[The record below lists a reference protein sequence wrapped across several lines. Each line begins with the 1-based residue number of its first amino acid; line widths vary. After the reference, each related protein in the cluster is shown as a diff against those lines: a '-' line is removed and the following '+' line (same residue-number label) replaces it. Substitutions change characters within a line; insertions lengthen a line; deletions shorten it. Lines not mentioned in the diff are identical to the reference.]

1 MRMNRLQ
8 KGMVIDMK
16 LFFQLTGYELKKIL
30 CRKRSVIT
38 LLVVILL
45 GILSVFGT
53 IVGNYYYMDEN
64 GEEIAISRYEEEM
77 IGRRNGEALSGR
89 VIDADLI
96 MEAVD
101 AYRQVP
107 LDKIYYDITPEYQ
120 SSARKYSEIC
130 EIVCWTMDLSIEEFQ
145 QLTREQAEQ
154 FDQIRRENKEYIIEN
169 LDINMSENMKEYWRE
184 CIEKSPETLTYEYSG
199 GYYRYVAI
207 MYTTA
212 IMSAAAVA
220 IMISGIFSEEY
231 VSGADN
237 LILSSKHGKGLVIG
251 AKLFAAFGIA
261 AALII
266 FLMVISYIEAMAV
279 WGTSGAGAALTLLGN
294 IFEYPITIG
303 QSALFYSICTLGS
316 ILLFTALTTFFSA
329 AFKTPFNT
337 IVVMAIILI
346 VPMFIV
352 IPDSAPLWVF
362 QLEQLLPTNMMAFWG
377 AMSDLQY
384 EIFGVVIPPYVFL
397 PVFAIIASC
406 VCICLSYRIF
416 KRHQVV

>member
-16 LFFQLTGYELKKIL
+16 LFFQLTGFELKKIL

-38 LLVVILL
+38 LLIVILL
-45 GILSVFGT
+45 GIFSVFGT
-53 IVGNYYYMDEN
+53 IVGNYYFMDEN

-154 FDQIRRENKEYIIEN
+154 FDQIRRENKEYMIEN
-169 LDINMSENMKEYWRE
+169 SGINMSENMKEYRRE

-251 AKLFAAFGIA
+251 AKLLAAFGIA

>member
-1 MRMNRLQ
+1 MRINRLQ
-8 KGMVIDMK
+8 KGMVFDMK

-45 GILSVFGT
+45 GIFSVFGT
-53 IVGNYYYMDEN
+53 IVGNYYFMDEN
-64 GEEIAISRYEEEM
+64 GEEIAVSRYEENM
-77 IGRRNGEALSGR
+77 IDRRNGEALSGR

-107 LDKIYYDITPEYQ
+107 LDKVYYDITPEYQ
-120 SSARKYSEIC
+120 NARKYSEIL
-130 EIVCWTMDLSIEEFQ
+130 EIVCWTMDLGIDEFQ

-154 FDQIRRENKEYIIEN
+154 FDQIRRENKEYMIEN
-169 LDINMSENMKEYWRE
+169 ADINMSENMKEYWRE

-212 IMSAAAVA
+212 FMAAAAVA

-251 AKLFAAFGIA
+251 AKLLAAFGIA
-261 AALII
+261 EALIM
-266 FLMVISYIEAMAV
+266 FLMVISYIETMAV
-279 WGTSGAGAALTLLGN
+279 WGTSGADAALTLLGN

-303 QSALFYSICTLGS
+303 QSALLYSICTLGS

-362 QLEQLLPTNMMAFWG
+362 RLEQLMPTNMMAFWG

-406 VCICLSYRIF
+406 VCVCLSYRIF
-416 KRHQVV
+416 KRHQVA

>member
-8 KGMVIDMK
+8 KGMVFDMK

-38 LLVVILL
+38 LLIVILL
-45 GILSVFGT
+45 GIFSVFGT

-77 IGRRNGEALSGR
+77 IDRRNGEALSGR
-89 VIDADLI
+89 VVDADLI

-107 LDKIYYDITPEYQ
+107 LDKIYYDITLEYQ
-120 SSARKYSEIC
+120 SSARKYNEIC
-130 EIVCWTMDLSIEEFQ
+130 EIVCRTMDLSIDEFQ

-154 FDQIRRENKEYIIEN
+154 FDQIRRENKEYMIEN
-169 LDINMSENMKEYWRE
+169 SDINMSENMKEYWRE

-199 GYYRYVAI
+199 GYYRYVVI

-212 IMSAAAVA
+212 FLSAAAVA

-251 AKLFAAFGIA
+251 AKLLAAFGIA
-261 AALII
+261 EALII
-266 FLMVISYIEAMAV
+266 FLMVVSYIEVMAV
-279 WGTSGAGAALTLLGN
+279 WGTSGANAALTLLGN

-346 VPMFIV
+346 APMFIV

-384 EIFGVVIPPYVFL
+384 EMFGVVIPPYVFL

-406 VCICLSYRIF
+406 VCVCLSYRIF

>member
-1 MRMNRLQ
+1 MNRLQ
-8 KGMVIDMK
+8 KGMVFDMK
-16 LFFQLTGYELKKIL
+16 LFFQLTGFELKKIL

-45 GILSVFGT
+45 GIFSVFGT
-53 IVGNYYYMDEN
+53 IVGNYYFLDEN
-64 GEEIAISRYEEEM
+64 GEEIAVSRYEEEM
-77 IGRRNGEALSGR
+77 IDRRNGEALSGR
-89 VIDADLI
+89 VVDADLI

-107 LDKIYYDITPEYQ
+107 LDKVYYDITPEYQ
-120 SSARKYSEIC
+120 NARKYSEIC
-130 EIVCWTMDLSIEEFQ
+130 EIVCWTMDLSIDEFQ

-154 FDQIRRENKEYIIEN
+154 FDQIRRENKEYMIEN
-169 LDINMSENMKEYWRE
+169 SDINMSENMKEYWRE
-184 CIEKSPETLTYEYSG
+184 CIEKSPKTLTYEYSG
-199 GYYRYVAI
+199 GYYRYVAV

-212 IMSAAAVA
+212 FMAAAAVA

-251 AKLFAAFGIA
+251 AKLLAAFGIA
-261 AALII
+261 EALII
-266 FLMVISYIEAMAV
+266 FLIAVSYIETMAV
-279 WGTSGAGAALTLLGN
+279 WGTSGADASLILLGN

-303 QSALFYSICTLGS
+303 QSALFYSICMLGS

-362 QLEQLLPTNMMAFWG
+362 QLEQLMPTHMMAFWD

-406 VCICLSYRIF
+406 VCVCLSYRIF

>member
-1 MRMNRLQ
+1 MNRLQ
-8 KGMVIDMK
+8 KGMVFDMK

-45 GILSVFGT
+45 GIFSVFGT
-53 IVGNYYYMDEN
+53 IVGNHYYMDEN
-64 GEEIAISRYEEEM
+64 GEEIAISRYEDNM
-77 IGRRNGEALSGR
+77 IDRRNGEALSGR

-107 LDKIYYDITPEYQ
+107 SDKIYYGITSEEYQ
-120 SSARKYSEIC
+120 NARKYSEIL
-130 EIVCWTMDLSIEEFQ
+130 EIVCWTMDLSIDEFQ

-154 FDQIRRENKEYIIEN
+154 FDQIRRENKENMIEN
-169 LDINMSENMKEYWRE
+169 SDINMSENMKEYWRE
-184 CIEKSPETLTYEYSG
+184 CIEKSPKTLTYEYSG
-199 GYYRYVAI
+199 GYYRYVAV
-207 MYTTA
+207 MFTTA
-212 IMSAAAVA
+212 LMSAAAVA

-251 AKLFAAFGIA
+251 AKLLAAFGIA

-266 FLMVISYIEAMAV
+266 FLMVISYIEVMAV
-279 WGTSGAGAALTLLGN
+279 WGTSGADAALILLGD

-362 QLEQLLPTNMMAFWG
+362 RMEQLMPTHMMEFWG

-397 PVFAIIASC
+397 PVFAIIVSC
-406 VCICLSYRIF
+406 VCVFLSYRIF
-416 KRHQVV
+416 KRHQVA

>member
-1 MRMNRLQ
+1 
-8 KGMVIDMK
+8 MK

-45 GILSVFGT
+45 GIFSVFGT
-53 IVGNYYYMDEN
+53 IVGNYYFMDEN
-64 GEEIAISRYEEEM
+64 GEEIAISRYEEAM
-77 IGRRNGEALSGR
+77 IDRRNGEALSGR
-89 VIDADLI
+89 VVDTDLI

-101 AYRQVP
+101 AYSQVP
-107 LDKIYYDITPEYQ
+107 LDKVYYDITPEYQ
-120 SSARKYSEIC
+120 SARKYSEIL
-130 EIVCWTMDLSIEEFQ
+130 EIVCETMDLSIDEFQ

-154 FDQIRRENKEYIIEN
+154 FDQIRRENKEYMIEN
-169 LDINMSENMKEYWRE
+169 SDINMSENMKEYWRE

-199 GYYRYVAI
+199 GYYRYVAV

-212 IMSAAAVA
+212 FMAAAAVA

-251 AKLFAAFGIA
+251 AKLLAAFGIA
-261 AALII
+261 EVLII

-279 WGTSGAGAALTLLGN
+279 WGTSGADAALMLWN

-316 ILLFTALTTFFSA
+316 MLLFTALTTFFSA

-346 VPMFIV
+346 VPMFIA

-362 QLEQLLPTNMMAFWG
+362 QLEQLMPTNMMAFWG

-406 VCICLSYRIF
+406 VCVCLSYRIF

>member
-53 IVGNYYYMDEN
+53 IVGNYYFMDEN

-184 CIEKSPETLTYEYSG
+184 CIEKLPETLTYEYSG

-251 AKLFAAFGIA
+251 AKLLAAFGIA

>member
-1 MRMNRLQ
+1 
-8 KGMVIDMK
+8 MK

-45 GILSVFGT
+45 GIFSVFGT

-64 GEEIAISRYEEEM
+64 GEEIAISRYEEAM
-77 IGRRNGEALSGR
+77 IDRRNGEALSGR

-107 LDKIYYDITPEYQ
+107 SDKIYYGITSEEYQ
-120 SSARKYSEIC
+120 NARKYSEIL
-130 EIVCWTMDLSIEEFQ
+130 EIVCWTMDLSIDEFQ

-154 FDQIRRENKEYIIEN
+154 FDQIRRENKEYMIEN
-169 LDINMSENMKEYWRE
+169 SDINMSENMKEYWRE
-184 CIEKSPETLTYEYSG
+184 CIEKSPKTLTYEYSG
-199 GYYRYVAI
+199 GYYRYVAV

-212 IMSAAAVA
+212 LMSAAAVA

-251 AKLFAAFGIA
+251 AKLLAGFGIA

-266 FLMVISYIEAMAV
+266 FLMVISYIEVMAV
-279 WGTSGAGAALTLLGN
+279 WGTSGADAAITLLGN

-329 AFKTPFNT
+329 TFKTPFNT

-362 QLEQLLPTNMMAFWG
+362 QLEQLMPTHMMAFWG

-397 PVFAIIASC
+397 PVFAIIVSC
-406 VCICLSYRIF
+406 VCVCLSYRIF
-416 KRHQVV
+416 KRHQVA

>member
-53 IVGNYYYMDEN
+53 IVGNYYFMDEN

-251 AKLFAAFGIA
+251 AKLLAAFGIA

>member
-1 MRMNRLQ
+1 
-8 KGMVIDMK
+8 
-16 LFFQLTGYELKKIL
+16 
-30 CRKRSVIT
+30 
-38 LLVVILL
+38 
-45 GILSVFGT
+45 
-53 IVGNYYYMDEN
+53 
-64 GEEIAISRYEEEM
+64 
-77 IGRRNGEALSGR
+77 
-89 VIDADLI
+89 
-96 MEAVD
+96 AV
-101 AYRQVP
+101 
-107 LDKIYYDITPEYQ
+107 
-120 SSARKYSEIC
+120 
-130 EIVCWTMDLSIEEFQ
+130 
-145 QLTREQAEQ
+145 
-154 FDQIRRENKEYIIEN
+154 
-169 LDINMSENMKEYWRE
+169 
-184 CIEKSPETLTYEYSG
+184 
-199 GYYRYVAI
+199 

-212 IMSAAAVA
+212 FMSAAAVA

-261 AALII
+261 EALII
-266 FLMVISYIEAMAV
+266 FLMVISYIEVMAV
-279 WGTSGAGAALTLLGN
+279 WGTSGADAAIALLGN

-316 ILLFTALTTFFSA
+316 ILLFTALTTFFSS

-362 QLEQLLPTNMMAFWG
+362 QLEQLMPTNMMAFWG

-384 EIFGVVIPPYVFL
+384 EIFGVVVPPYVFL

-406 VCICLSYRIF
+406 VCVCLSYRIF

>member
-251 AKLFAAFGIA
+251 AKLLAAFGIA

-279 WGTSGAGAALTLLGN
+279 WGTSGADAALILLGN
-294 IFEYPITIG
+294 ISEYPITIG

>member
-1 MRMNRLQ
+1 
-8 KGMVIDMK
+8 MK

-45 GILSVFGT
+45 GIFSVFGT
-53 IVGNYYYMDEN
+53 IVGNYYFMDEN
-64 GEEIAISRYEEEM
+64 GEEIAISRYEEAM
-77 IGRRNGEALSGR
+77 IDRRNGEALSGR
-89 VIDADLI
+89 VVDTDLI

-101 AYRQVP
+101 AYSQVP
-107 LDKIYYDITPEYQ
+107 LDKVNYDITPEHQ
-120 SSARKYSEIC
+120 SARKYSEIL
-130 EIVCWTMDLSIEEFQ
+130 EIVCETMDLSIDEFQ

-154 FDQIRRENKEYIIEN
+154 FDQIRRENKEYMIEN
-169 LDINMSENMKEYWRE
+169 SDINMSENMKEYWRE

-199 GYYRYVAI
+199 GYYRYVAV

-212 IMSAAAVA
+212 FMAAAAVA

-251 AKLFAAFGIA
+251 AKLLAAFGIA
-261 AALII
+261 EVLII

-279 WGTSGAGAALTLLGN
+279 WGTSGADAALMLWN

-316 ILLFTALTTFFSA
+316 MLLFTALTTFFSA

-346 VPMFIV
+346 VPMFIA

-362 QLEQLLPTNMMAFWG
+362 QLEQLMPTNMMAFWG

-406 VCICLSYRIF
+406 VCVCLSYRIF

>member
-1 MRMNRLQ
+1 MNRLQ
-8 KGMVIDMK
+8 KGMVFDMK

-45 GILSVFGT
+45 GIFSVFGT

-64 GEEIAISRYEEEM
+64 GEEIAISRYEDNM
-77 IGRRNGEALSGR
+77 IDRRNGEALSGR

-107 LDKIYYDITPEYQ
+107 SDKIYYGITSEEYQ
-120 SSARKYSEIC
+120 NARKYSEIL
-130 EIVCWTMDLSIEEFQ
+130 EIVCWTMDLSIDEFQ

-154 FDQIRRENKEYIIEN
+154 FDQIRRENKENMIEN
-169 LDINMSENMKEYWRE
+169 SDINMSENMKEYWRE
-184 CIEKSPETLTYEYSG
+184 CIEKSPKTLTYEYSG
-199 GYYRYVAI
+199 GYYRYVAV
-207 MYTTA
+207 MFTTA
-212 IMSAAAVA
+212 LMSAAAVA

-251 AKLFAAFGIA
+251 AKLLAAFGIA

-266 FLMVISYIEAMAV
+266 FLMVISYIEVMAV
-279 WGTSGAGAALTLLGN
+279 WGTSGADAAITLLGN

-362 QLEQLLPTNMMAFWG
+362 RMEQLMPTHMMAFG
-377 AMSDLQY
+377 DAMSDLQY

-397 PVFAIIASC
+397 PVFAIIVSC
-406 VCICLSYRIF
+406 VCVCLSYRIF

>member
-1 MRMNRLQ
+1 MNRLQ
-8 KGMVIDMK
+8 KGMVFDMK

-45 GILSVFGT
+45 GIFSVFGT

-64 GEEIAISRYEEEM
+64 GEEIAISRYEEAM
-77 IGRRNGEALSGR
+77 IDRRNGEALSGR

-107 LDKIYYDITPEYQ
+107 SDKIYYGITSEEYQ
-120 SSARKYSEIC
+120 NARKYSEIL
-130 EIVCWTMDLSIEEFQ
+130 EIVCWTMDLSIDEFQ

-154 FDQIRRENKEYIIEN
+154 FDQIRRENKENMIEN
-169 LDINMSENMKEYWRE
+169 SDINMSENMKEYWRE
-184 CIEKSPETLTYEYSG
+184 CIEKSPKTLTYEYSG

-207 MYTTA
+207 MCTTA
-212 IMSAAAVA
+212 FMSAAAVA

-251 AKLFAAFGIA
+251 AKLLAGFGIA

-266 FLMVISYIEAMAV
+266 FLMVISYIEVMAV
-279 WGTSGAGAALTLLGN
+279 WGTSGADAALILLGD

-397 PVFAIIASC
+397 PVFAMIASC
-406 VCICLSYRIF
+406 VCVCLSYRIF

>member
-251 AKLFAAFGIA
+251 AKLLAAFGIA

-266 FLMVISYIEAMAV
+266 FLMVVSYIEAMAV

>member
-1 MRMNRLQ
+1 MNRLQ
-8 KGMVIDMK
+8 KGMVFDMK

-45 GILSVFGT
+45 GIFSVFGT

-64 GEEIAISRYEEEM
+64 GEEIAISRYEEAM
-77 IGRRNGEALSGR
+77 IDRRNGEALSGR

-107 LDKIYYDITPEYQ
+107 SDKIYYGITSEEYQ
-120 SSARKYSEIC
+120 NARKYSEIL
-130 EIVCWTMDLSIEEFQ
+130 EIVCRTMDLSIDEFQ

-154 FDQIRRENKEYIIEN
+154 FDQIRRENKENMIEN
-169 LDINMSENMKEYWRE
+169 SDINMSENMKEYWRE
-184 CIEKSPETLTYEYSG
+184 CIEKSPKTLTYEYSG

-207 MYTTA
+207 MCTTA
-212 IMSAAAVA
+212 FMSAAAVA

-251 AKLFAAFGIA
+251 AKLLAGFGIA
-261 AALII
+261 AVLII
-266 FLMVISYIEAMAV
+266 FLMVISYIEVMAV
-279 WGTSGAGAALTLLGN
+279 WGTSGADAALILLGD

-362 QLEQLLPTNMMAFWG
+362 RMEQLMPTHMMEFWG

-397 PVFAIIASC
+397 PVFAMIASC
-406 VCICLSYRIF
+406 VCVCLSYRIF

>member
-251 AKLFAAFGIA
+251 AKLLAAFGIA

>member
-1 MRMNRLQ
+1 MNRLQ
-8 KGMVIDMK
+8 KGMVFDMK

-45 GILSVFGT
+45 GIFSVFGT

-64 GEEIAISRYEEEM
+64 GEEIAISRYEEAM
-77 IGRRNGEALSGR
+77 IDRRNGEALSGR

-107 LDKIYYDITPEYQ
+107 SDKIYYGITSEEYQ
-120 SSARKYSEIC
+120 NARKYSEIL
-130 EIVCWTMDLSIEEFQ
+130 EIVCRTMDLSIDEFQ

-154 FDQIRRENKEYIIEN
+154 FDQIRRENKENMIEN
-169 LDINMSENMKEYWRE
+169 SDINMSENMKEYWRE
-184 CIEKSPETLTYEYSG
+184 CIEKSPKTLTYEYSG
-199 GYYRYVAI
+199 GYYRYVAV
-207 MYTTA
+207 MLTTA
-212 IMSAAAVA
+212 LMSAAAVA

-251 AKLFAAFGIA
+251 AKLLAAFGIA

-266 FLMVISYIEAMAV
+266 FLMVISYIEVMAV
-279 WGTSGAGAALTLLGN
+279 WGTSGADAALILLGD

-316 ILLFTALTTFFSA
+316 ILLFTALTTFFSS

-362 QLEQLLPTNMMAFWG
+362 RMEQLMPTHMMEFWG

-397 PVFAIIASC
+397 PVFAIIVSC
-406 VCICLSYRIF
+406 VCVCLSYRIF

>member
-16 LFFQLTGYELKKIL
+16 LFFQLTGFELKKIL

-38 LLVVILL
+38 LLIVILL
-45 GILSVFGT
+45 GIFSVFGT
-53 IVGNYYYMDEN
+53 IVGNYYFMDEN

-154 FDQIRRENKEYIIEN
+154 FDQIRRENKEYMIEN
-169 LDINMSENMKEYWRE
+169 SGINMSENMKEYRRE